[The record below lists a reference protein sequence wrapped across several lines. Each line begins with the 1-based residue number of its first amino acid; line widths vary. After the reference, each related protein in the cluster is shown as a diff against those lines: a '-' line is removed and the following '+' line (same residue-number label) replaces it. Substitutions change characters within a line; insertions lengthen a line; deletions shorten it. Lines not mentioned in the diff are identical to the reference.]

1 MERLYRVLLL
11 TVAIVLMAFPAF
23 SQGVLNTGGG
33 DDPADPT
40 IIQFE
45 KLDYDFGTFKAGD
58 PVKAAF
64 TFKNVG
70 DADLIID
77 MVKPSCKCTELTWTT
92 TPIKPGG
99 TGEIKAEIDTAD
111 MEGKKDKSF
120 AVIYNGNPPVERVN
134 ITFTVLAPEGAAPQ
148 GDADGDGIK

>member
-1 MERLYRVLLL
+1 MERLNRVLLL
-11 TVAIVLMAFPAF
+11 TVAMLLMAFPAF
-23 SQGVLNTGGG
+23 SQGVLNTGNG

-45 KLDYDFGTFKAGD
+45 KLDYDLGTFKAGD

-70 DADLIID
+70 DADLII
-77 MVKPSCKCTELTWTT
+77 VRAP
-92 TPIKPGG
+92 PIKPGG

-111 MEGKKDKSF
+111 LEGKKEKSF
-120 AVIYNGNPPVERVN
+120 AVIYNGNPPV
-134 ITFTVLAPEGAAPQ
+134 
-148 GDADGDGIK
+148 